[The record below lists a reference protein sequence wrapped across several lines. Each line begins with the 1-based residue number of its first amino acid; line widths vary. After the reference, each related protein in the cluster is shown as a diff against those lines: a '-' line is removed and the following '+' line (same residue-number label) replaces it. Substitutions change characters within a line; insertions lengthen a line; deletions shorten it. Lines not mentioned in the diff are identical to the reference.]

1 MKINFLCST
10 SFHEMTKEFQFLDT
24 SGPPKSESDTQDH
37 ARSAF
42 LMKTNGSKRPKFH
55 KNRIKRG
62 QFKKKL
68 SFYFLHIYKIMI
80 QALIITF
87 YQSKKLISCD
97 FAGDILFPVVLQVP
111 KTQFIYH
118 FMEWSGVGKLQ
129 FCYLKNMKFTK
140 TSNWSLKNYLVTIG
154 NFFYQKIIKSDTY
167 FKFLKIN
174 FFLVVKHS
182 AYAHIHCNESR
193 NRPSICLTGF
203 LQSLTPSIVYTHI

>member
-68 SFYFLHIYKIMI
+68 SFYFLHIYKKYDLGINNYFLSVKKADLMWFCRWYPFSGSP
-80 QALIITF
+80 LG
-87 YQSKKLISCD
+87 SKNSIHLS
-97 FAGDILFPVVLQVP
+97 FHG
-111 KTQFIYH
+111 
-118 FMEWSGVGKLQ
+118 MEWCGETSILLLEKYEVHENWQLVTQGIIWSLLVT
-129 FCYLKNMKFTK
+129 FFTK
-140 TSNWSLKNYLVTIG
+140 K
-154 NFFYQKIIKSDTY
+154 
-167 FKFLKIN
+167 
-174 FFLVVKHS
+174 
-182 AYAHIHCNESR
+182 
-193 NRPSICLTGF
+193 
-203 LQSLTPSIVYTHI
+203 